1 MINNLCILF
10 SLAMVV
16 FVVVRASMLDAKR
29 PWFQKAAAAEAPPGE
44 AHRPARPRR

>member
-16 FVVVRASMLDAKR
+16 YVVVRASMLDAKR
-29 PWFQKAAAAEAPPGE
+29 PWFEKEAPPGN
-44 AHRPARPRR
+44 ARGPARTRR

>member
-16 FVVVRASMLDAKR
+16 FVAVRASMLDT
-29 PWFQKAAAAEAPPGE
+29 KAAPAEAPPGQ
-44 AHRPARPRR
+44 ARPPGPARR